1 MRFTRARDLVVPG
14 LVLAV
19 VAYLA
24 LRLAYGYVPRV
35 PVLAGVTLL
44 PVALGEVWWAFV
56 LRGRIQRRPNARLLE
71 PLVAARSVALAKASS
86 LAGAV
91 LLGVWLGVLAYV
103 LPLQGQLVAA
113 QNDTV
118 PAVLG
123 AVSAGAL
130 IAAGLWLEHCCRTP
144 DQPED
149 RDAP

>member
-1 MRFTRARDLVVPG
+1 MRFTRTRDLLVPG
-14 LVLAV
+14 LVVAV

-44 PVALGEVWWAFV
+44 PVAAGEVWWAFV
-56 LRGRIQRRPNARLLE
+56 LRGRIQRRPNARLLQ

-103 LPLQGQLVAA
+103 LPLRARLDAA
-113 QNDTV
+113 VGDTL

-123 AVSAGAL
+123 AISAAAL
-130 IAAGLWLEHCCRTP
+130 IGAGLWLEHCCRTP
-144 DQPED
+144 DGPED

>member
-19 VAYLA
+19 VSYLA

-44 PVALGEVWWAFV
+44 PVALGELWWGFV
-56 LRGRIQRRPNARLLE
+56 LRGRIQRRPHARVLE

-91 LLGVWLGVLAYV
+91 LLGVWLGMIAYV
-103 LPLQGQLVAA
+103 LPLQGQLAA
-113 QNDTV
+113 AENDLV
-118 PAVLG
+118 PAMLG
-123 AVSAGAL
+123 AVSAAAL

-144 DQPED
+144 DLPED